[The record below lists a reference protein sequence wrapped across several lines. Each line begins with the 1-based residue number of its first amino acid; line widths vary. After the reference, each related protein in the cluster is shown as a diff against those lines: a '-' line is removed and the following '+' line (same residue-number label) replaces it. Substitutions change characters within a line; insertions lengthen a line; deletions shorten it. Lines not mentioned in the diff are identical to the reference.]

1 MTVAAEHVAALARPS
16 IGFRV
21 VFKMVRELP
30 FGFLLVVGFHGV
42 VFNACVWD
50 VKDGLLRH
58 SALRKPPSTN
68 DT

>member
-1 MTVAAEHVAALARPS
+1 
-16 IGFRV
+16 
-21 VFKMVRELP
+21 MVRELP